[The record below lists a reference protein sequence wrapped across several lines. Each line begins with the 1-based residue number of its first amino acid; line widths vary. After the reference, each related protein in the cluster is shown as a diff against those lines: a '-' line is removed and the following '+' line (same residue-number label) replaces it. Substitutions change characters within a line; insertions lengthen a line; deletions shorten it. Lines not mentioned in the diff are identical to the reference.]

1 MIASLSFHNP
11 HRLTPPFR
19 AAVSRGGRSLLL
31 LLLLFCISCAGARE
45 RRLDAESIEAE
56 HTEAE
61 ERLAQTPTADAL
73 LAIAQYQDARTGTVE
88 IAHWTRHPDPVV
100 RASAYRALGLV
111 GGPIAAARLAGG
123 LDDLDREVQ
132 SAAAFGLSL
141 SWSWPL
147 AKLHARQLQEEHA
160 ILLDALLDSGSS
172 RSRLAARS
180 ELALAETPEWSDRLG
195 VDGGSAELFAAFA
208 LLCRNRKLVGE
219 PLPQMPE
226 LSDQALKN
234 GGFDATYAV
243 AQCGPN
249 PEQKADLKLLEEL
262 DAQSGGADEDRAV
275 WALRALGHFNAE
287 VALPVL
293 RRALESPS
301 SVRRSVA
308 ALRGL
313 GRLGSSGLPLIVESV
328 GASEAVVAGE
338 AADLLG
344 RTKSRQ
350 AWNAL
355 VEELS
360 TPAAVERPQAVRQ
373 MNALAQL
380 SQETPFRTAQ
390 SKDSEPEDRLDEEV
404 SSLSGGVLEQAL
416 QSSQLTVRRAALSL
430 SVSLAVAAGRLDE
443 TRELLVGADRSDDP
457 AAAVLATLALA
468 GREEEL
474 VEGPLLEQLASDKPL
489 VVAIAV
495 GALGEREG
503 AHITQRLIE
512 LYDQSSAT
520 ELWEVREALA
530 SAILGR
536 EGVPADLIFR
546 MRDDK
551 NAHVRMAVYRFAIQ
565 EEERTD
571 LGPPPQE
578 RPLPTLTDHR
588 FGVGNVQSATVETSR
603 GSMEFLLFPDLAP
616 GAVANFVALAERG
629 FYEGILFHR
638 VVPDFVVQ
646 AGDPLGTGWG
656 GPGHTIRD
664 EFSDRPYLRGS
675 LGMARSQP
683 DTAGSQWFVTHS
695 RQPHLDR
702 HYTLF
707 GQMVT
712 GWTVLDELSVGDQ
725 IKGITIHRKSPQK

>member
-1 MIASLSFHNP
+1 
-11 HRLTPPFR
+11 
-19 AAVSRGGRSLLL
+19 
-31 LLLLFCISCAGARE
+31 
-45 RRLDAESIEAE
+45 LDAESIEAE
-56 HTEAE
+56 HSEAE
-61 ERLAQTPTADAL
+61 DRLAQTPTADAL
-73 LAIAQYQDARTGTVE
+73 LSIAQYQDARTGTVE

-123 LDDLDREVQ
+123 LDDLDPEVQ

-160 ILLDALLDSGSS
+160 ILLDALLDSGTS

-195 VDGGSAELFAAFA
+195 VEGGSADLFAAFA

-219 PLPQMPE
+219 PLPPMPE
-226 LSDQALKN
+226 LSDQALRN

-243 AQCGPN
+243 AQCGPS
-249 PEQKADLKLLEEL
+249 PEQRADLKLLEEL
-262 DAQSGGADEDRAV
+262 ESQSGGADEDRAV
-275 WALRALGHFNAE
+275 WALRALGHFDAE
-287 VALPVL
+287 GALPVL

-313 GRLGSSGLPLIVESV
+313 GKLGASGLPLIVESV
-328 GASEAVVAGE
+328 AASEPVVAGE

-355 VEELS
+355 VEQLS
-360 TPAAVERPQAVRQ
+360 APAALERPQALRQ
-373 MNALAQL
+373 MGALAQL
-380 SQETPFRTAQ
+380 SQETPSRTETSQ
-390 SKDSEPEDRLDEEV
+390 EPGSEESSGDEL
-404 SSLSGGVLEQAL
+404 STLSGAVLEQAL

-430 SVSLAVAAGRLDE
+430 SISLAVAASDLDE
-443 TRELLVGADRSDDP
+443 IRALLARADRSDDP

-474 VEGPLLEQLASDKPL
+474 VEGPLLERLASGKPL
-489 VVAIAV
+489 VVAVAV

-512 LYDQSSAT
+512 LYDQSSAA

-536 EGVPADLIFR
+536 EGVPADLVFR
-546 MRDDK
+546 MRDDE

-578 RPLPTLTDHR
+578 RPLPALTDHR
-588 FGVGNVQSATVETSR
+588 FGAGNVQSATVETSR
-603 GSMEFLLFPDLAP
+603 GTMEFLLFPELAP

-646 AGDPLGTGWG
+646 AGDPFGTGWG
-656 GPGHTIRD
+656 GPGYTIRD

-725 IKGITIHRKSPQK
+725 IKRITIHRKSPRK